1 MLIVCPSCSTSYMID
16 PASLGQAGRTVRC
29 ARCRGTW
36 FEHPPGFG
44 EPVEAFVDGV
54 IAEAELAERRV
65 EAAFTSGEH
74 EPVVYVGES
83 ESPVHIEEAPSLVP
97 PMEEASGYAV
107 EDEPAAEP
115 AFEETESFAARRR
128 RLHDKR
134 QKARQ
139 SSRWTAVVLGLLAFN
154 VALIG
159 ARAEVVKYL
168 PQTAS
173 LFAAVGLPVNL
184 RQLTFEDVHV
194 SRETQSGNP
203 MLSIEGKIVSKASH
217 TVEVPRLRFAARNT
231 EGREVYSWTA
241 RPERN
246 VLQPGESLTFRSFA
260 KPPEDAVDILV
271 RFFNVQDAIG
281 GS

>member
-16 PASLGQAGRTVRC
+16 PASLGQAGRNVRC
-29 ARCRGTW
+29 ARCRETW
-36 FEHPPGFG
+36 FEGPPGSG

-54 IAEAELAERRV
+54 IAEAELAARRV
-65 EAAFTSGEH
+65 EPTFTSEAH
-74 EPVVYVGES
+74 QPIAYVGDAEA
-83 ESPVHIEEAPSLVP
+83 PVHIANAPSLVP
-97 PMEEASGYAV
+97 PMEEASADAV
-107 EDEPAAEP
+107 DDHPGPEPIN
-115 AFEETESFAARRR
+115 EESESFAARRR
-128 RLHDKR
+128 RLQVKR
-134 QKARQ
+134 KNARR
-139 SSRWTAVVLGLLAFN
+139 SSRWTAVVLALLAFN

-159 ARAEVVKYL
+159 ARAEVVRYL

-184 RQLTFEDVHV
+184 RQLAFEDVHV
-194 SRETQSGNP
+194 SRDAQAGGP
-203 MLSIEGKIVSKASH
+203 MLSIDGKIVSKASRP
-217 TVEVPRLRFAARNT
+217 VEVPRLRFAARNAN
-231 EGREVYSWTA
+231 GREVYSWAA

-260 KPPEDAVDILV
+260 KPPEDAIDILV